1 MLFLVKHLKK
11 SVTKSD
17 EKSESIWTQL
27 LPQETE
33 NNLNKK
39 YFQ

>member
-17 EKSESIWTQL
+17 EERENICTQL
-27 LPQETE
+27 LQETQE
-33 NNLNKK
+33 II
-39 YFQ
+39 